1 MLTVESRFKE
11 DGREVSLDQ
20 FADELG
26 VKFARALK
34 EQISAGKNEDLSSAY
49 DQESQGKR
57 TLVAHGEGDRLRPKA
72 VGINEAA
79 RLLGIRPPTLR
90 VAVKDGR
97 IRIVRIG
104 RRVLVPMES
113 IEKEVREGI
122 SGRG

>member
-1 MLTVESRFKE
+1 M
-11 DGREVSLDQ
+11 
-20 FADELG
+20 
-26 VKFARALK
+26 
-34 EQISAGKNEDLSSAY
+34 
-49 DQESQGKR
+49 
-57 TLVAHGEGDRLRPKA
+57 AHGEGDRLRPKA

-104 RRVLVPMES
+104 RRVLVPIES